1 MNKHL
6 ASDYGVALC
15 NPPFAKTPVKVMRA
29 VLFNPG
35 TKENG
40 GIFSHTQSWAVLAEI
55 ARGDGDQAYHY
66 YRSFMPAAQN
76 DQAEIREIE
85 PYVHCQSTHAPASKK
100 YGRSRVPWLSG
111 TASWAH
117 YTATQFILG
126 IRPQLDGLAIDPCIP
141 ASWTGFSV
149 KRTFRGKR
157 VEIEVVNAK
166 GVCSGIETL
175 TVDGKPV
182 EGNLVPAEML
192 RNGSKIIAHMG

>member
-1 MNKHL
+1 
-6 ASDYGVALC
+6 VALC
-15 NPPFAKTPVKVMRA
+15 NPPFDKTPVKVMRA

-55 ARGDGDQAYHY
+55 ARGNGDQAYRY

-100 YGRSRVPWLSG
+100 YGKSRVPWLSG
-111 TASWAH
+111 TASWSH

-126 IRPQLDGLAIDPCIP
+126 IRPQADGLVVDPCIP
-141 ASWTGFSV
+141 KSWTGFSV
-149 KRTFRGKR
+149 KRTFRGKKI
-157 VEIEVVNAK
+157 EIDVINAPGVSK
-166 GVCSGIETL
+166 GIASL
-175 TVDGKPV
+175 TVDGKAV
-182 EGNLVPAEML
+182 EGNFVPAKL
-192 RNGSKIIAHMG
+192 LKSGTKIVAQMG